1 MGILDT
7 DMTRMGAVA
16 RAGLRSVA
24 EFVWPARSVLTGERH
39 GGEGVI
45 APEEFA
51 KLRFLNGGGCR
62 SCAAVLDI
70 DLGAESLCGACAAKA
85 PRWDQAR
92 AALAYDDVTR
102 QMILEFK
109 HGGRRDGLGAMGTWM
124 TMAGSDVLEDT
135 DWLVPVPLHY
145 QRLARRGFNQAGWL
159 AQAVA
164 RRTGTGLMVDG
175 LKRVKATPSQGG
187 LTARQRRKNVAGAF
201 ATRDTR
207 KDQLEGATVT
217 LVDDVYTTG
226 STLSAATLALKRA
239 GVSRVNVLVLARV
252 VRDTDITI

>member
-1 MGILDT
+1 MALIST
-7 DMTRMGAVA
+7 DMTRMGAA
-16 RAGLRSVA
+16 AKAGLRSVA
-24 EFVWPARSVLTGERH
+24 GFVWPARSVLTGERH
-39 GGEGVI
+39 GGEGAI
-45 APEEFA
+45 APEDFG

-62 SCAAVLDI
+62 SCAAVVEVE
-70 DLGAESLCGACAAKA
+70 LGPETLCGACAAKA

-92 AALAYDDVTR
+92 AAIAYDDASR

-109 HGGRRDGLGAMGTWM
+109 HGGRRDGLSAMGNWM
-124 TMAGSDVLEDT
+124 AMAGADVLAET
-135 DWLVPVPLHY
+135 DWLLPVPLHY

-164 RRTGTGLMVDG
+164 RRSGVPALVDG
-175 LKRVKATPSQGG
+175 LKRVKSTPSQGG

-201 ATRDTR
+201 AVREARRDAL
-207 KDQLEGATVT
+207 DGATVT

-239 GVSRVNVLVLARV
+239 GAAKVNVLVLARV
-252 VRDTDITI
+252 VRDTDVTI